1 VSSQHA
7 TYVVIGAGQA
17 AGRAVEAMRGEG
29 FEGRI
34 VVVGTE
40 DHLPYERPP
49 LSKQLLTGDYEPE
62 RTYLHDQAFYDEHR
76 IELRLRTSALAIDR
90 DARTVDL
97 SDGESLSYDKLLLT
111 TGARVRRLSS
121 PGSDL
126 PGINYLRDI
135 SDSLAIRGHFAEGA
149 RLVIVGGGY
158 IGLEAAAAAASRG
171 CHVTVLEMAPLV
183 MNRVV
188 APDVSRFYEAVHRDH
203 GVDIRTS
210 ATVEGFAGGDR
221 VEAVLSGDG
230 VSIPADFVVV
240 GVGIEAEATLA
251 EAAGLPIDNGIMVDE
266 YGRTEDPAIFAAGDV
281 ANHPNP
287 LLGRRVRLE
296 SWQNAQN
303 QAINTA
309 RAMCGRLEPYAEIP
323 WFWSNQYDLN
333 LQMVGLPETW
343 DQLVVRGD
351 MADHRFSVFC
361 LADGSLVA
369 ANGINSPRDVRV
381 ARMLMEQN
389 IRPDPAA
396 LGDPDTPLKS
406 LLSNVST
413 YGTI

>member
-1 VSSQHA
+1 MSPHA

-49 LSKQLLTGDYEPE
+49 LSKQLLTGEYEPE
-62 RTYLHDQAFYDEHR
+62 RTYLHDQAFYDERR
-76 IELRLRTSALAIDR
+76 IELRLGTSALSIDR
-90 DARTVDL
+90 EARTIDL
-97 SDGESLSYDKLLLT
+97 SDGGTLNYDKLLLT

-126 PGINYLRDI
+126 PGIHYLRDI
-135 SDSLAIRGHFAEGA
+135 SDALAIRTHFAEGA
-149 RLVIVGGGY
+149 SLVIVGGGY
-158 IGLEAAAAAASRG
+158 VGLEAAAVAASRG
-171 CHVTVLEMAPLV
+171 CRVTVLEMAPLV

-203 GVDIRTS
+203 GVDIRTG
-210 ATVEGFAGGDR
+210 AAVDGFTGDDR
-221 VEAVLSGDG
+221 VEAVLCGDG
-230 VSIPADFVVV
+230 ASIPADFVVV

-251 EAAGLPIDNGIMVDE
+251 DAAGLPVDNGIVVDE
-266 YGRTEDPAIFAAGDV
+266 YGRTEDSAIFAAGDV

-287 LLGRRVRLE
+287 LLGRRIRLE

-309 RAMCGRLEPYAEIP
+309 RAMCGKLESYAEIP

-351 MADHRFSVFC
+351 MADHKFSVFY
-361 LADGSLVA
+361 LADGRVVA
-369 ANGINSPRDVRV
+369 ANGVNSPRDVRV
-381 ARMLMEQN
+381 ARMFIEQN
-389 IRPDPAA
+389 ICPDPAA

-406 LLSNVST
+406 LLA
-413 YGTI
+413 G

>member
-1 VSSQHA
+1 MSALA
-7 TYVVIGAGQA
+7 TFVVIGAGQA

-34 VVVGTE
+34 VLVGTE

-49 LSKQLLTGDYEPE
+49 LSKQLLTGEYEPE
-62 RTYLHDQAFYDEHR
+62 RTYLRDRAFYDEHG
-76 IELRLRTSALAIDR
+76 IELRLGTSALGIDR
-90 DARTVDL
+90 EARTIDL
-97 SDGESLSYDKLLLT
+97 SDGEALSYDKLLLT

-126 PGINYLRDI
+126 PGIYYLRDI
-135 SDSLAIRGHFAEGA
+135 SDSLAIRTHFAEGA
-149 RLVIVGGGY
+149 SLVIVGGGY
-158 IGLEAAAAAASRG
+158 VGLEAAAAAASRG
-171 CHVTVLEMAPLV
+171 CHVTVLEMAPLI

-188 APDVSRFYEAVHRDH
+188 APDVSRFYEAVHRDQ
-203 GVDIRTS
+203 GVDIRTG
-210 ATVEGFAGGDR
+210 AAVEGFAGGDR
-221 VEAVLSGDG
+221 VEAVLCGDG

-251 EAAGLPIDNGIMVDE
+251 EAAGLPVDNGIVVDE

-281 ANHPNP
+281 ANHPNS

-309 RAMCGRLEPYAEIP
+309 RTMCGRLEPYAEIP

-333 LQMVGLPETW
+333 LQLVGLPETW
-343 DQLVVRGD
+343 DQLVVRGN
-351 MADHRFSVFC
+351 MVDHKFSVFY
-361 LADGSLVA
+361 LADGKVVA
-369 ANGINSPRDVRV
+369 ANGVNTPRDVRL
-381 ARMLMEQN
+381 ARMFMEQN
-389 IRPDPAA
+389 ICPNPAA

-406 LLSNVST
+406 LLA
-413 YGTI
+413 G

>member
-351 MADHRFSVFC
+351 MADHRFSVFY

-389 IRPDPAA
+389 IRPDSAA

-406 LLSNVST
+406 LLA
-413 YGTI
+413 G

>member
-1 VSSQHA
+1 
-7 TYVVIGAGQA
+7 
-17 AGRAVEAMRGEG
+17 
-29 FEGRI
+29 
-34 VVVGTE
+34 
-40 DHLPYERPP
+40 
-49 LSKQLLTGDYEPE
+49 
-62 RTYLHDQAFYDEHR
+62 
-76 IELRLRTSALAIDR
+76 
-90 DARTVDL
+90 
-97 SDGESLSYDKLLLT
+97 
-111 TGARVRRLSS
+111 
-121 PGSDL
+121 
-126 PGINYLRDI
+126 
-135 SDSLAIRGHFAEGA
+135 
-149 RLVIVGGGY
+149 
-158 IGLEAAAAAASRG
+158 
-171 CHVTVLEMAPLV
+171 
-183 MNRVV
+183 
-188 APDVSRFYEAVHRDH
+188 
-203 GVDIRTS
+203 
-210 ATVEGFAGGDR
+210 

-351 MADHRFSVFC
+351 MADHRFSVFY

-381 ARMLMEQN
+381 ARMLMAQN
-389 IRPDPAA
+389 IRPDSAA

-406 LLSNVST
+406 LLA
-413 YGTI
+413 G